1 MYICLLSAI
10 VINLSYLDWTKTRYK
25 YLQEAA
31 IKIKKIK
38 IKINFLK
45 INLYFIVYRLFLYFI
60 GFRFWVL
67 DAASI
72 LM

>member
-31 IKIKKIK
+31 IK